1 VVEFVDSQ
9 HTPRNLLIRARRT
22 GAEATEPQR
31 AEYRELVDQWQ
42 VTPRLETLLA
52 TGEAPA

>member
-1 VVEFVDSQ
+1 MDSQ

-22 GAEATEPQR
+22 GGGPTEPQR

-42 VTPRLETLLA
+42 VTPRLETLLSA
-52 TGEAPA
+52 DDEKLA